1 MSNKKR
7 AAQGSGSIRK
17 RTDGT
22 WEARYTLSID
32 PKTGLPT
39 APVRKSVYGATQKE
53 VRQKLNQILA
63 DIDNDNYFE
72 PSKMTLAEFLDNVW
86 FTDYM
91 GDKKYLT
98 VRKYRSQVENHIKPA
113 LGNIRLSQLHPYIIQ
128 KFYNQLQVDGC
139 QVPQRDSD
147 GNLVKEN
154 GKIVYEDVPMSAKS
168 IRNVHGILSKALST
182 AVKLQFIRSNPAE
195 LVTLPKVQHKE
206 LSPLMDSQVKD
217 FLTAVEKDRFSL
229 ILKTILFT
237 GLRMGEACGLTWDCI
252 DFSAGTIKVYRQLQK
267 RSRKDGGLVFATP
280 KNGKT
285 RIIKPAPFVI
295 QYLKEQH
302 KLQLEKSIA
311 MGKDW
316 VGWSTQEER
325 KTALVFTMDNG
336 SGINPATLWR
346 HFKTIAAEIG
356 VPDCRVHDLRHTFA
370 VLSLQNGDD
379 VKTVQSNL
387 GHATASFTLDVYGHV
402 SDKMREE
409 SAARMQAYFSS
420 LGVKGVV

>member
-1 MSNKKR
+1 MATKKR

-17 RTDGT
+17 RPDGT
-22 WEARYTLSID
+22 WEARYTLDKD
-32 PKTGLPT
+32 PKTGLPIV
-39 APVRKSVYGATQKE
+39 PVRRSVYGTTQKE

-63 DIDNDNYFE
+63 DIDNDNYLE
-72 PSKMTLAEFLDNVW
+72 PSKMTLAEFMDKVW
-86 FTDYM
+86 FPDYM
-91 GDKKYLT
+91 GDKKYMT
-98 VRKYRSQVENHIKPA
+98 VKSYRSQVENHIKPV
-113 LGNIRLSQLHPYIIQ
+113 LGHIRLSQLHPHIIQ

-139 QVPQRDSD
+139 KVHLKDT
-147 GNLVKEN
+147 N
-154 GKIVYEDVPMSAKS
+154 GKLVRQNGEIVYEHVPMSAKT
-168 IRNVHGILSKALST
+168 IRNIHGILSKALST
-182 AVKLQFIRSNPAE
+182 AVKLQYIRSNPTE
-195 LVTLPKVQHKE
+195 LVTLPRVQRKE
-206 LSPLMDSQVKD
+206 LNPLMDAQVKD
-217 FLTAVEKDRFSL
+217 FLVAVEKDRFSL
-229 ILKTILFT
+229 MLKTILFT

-267 RSRKDGGLVFATP
+267 RSNKDGGLVFASL
-280 KNGKT
+280 KNDKT
-285 RIIKPAPFVI
+285 RIIKPAPFVM
-295 QYLKEQH
+295 QYFAEQR
-302 KLQLEKSIA
+302 KSQLEQSLA

-316 VGWSTQEER
+316 IGWSTQEER
-325 KTALVFTMDNG
+325 KTALVFTMENG

-346 HFKTIAAEIG
+346 HFKTIVTEIG

-420 LGVKGVV
+420 LGVQGVV